1 MLSIQAKTPAAAWC
15 LSFAVDAQALPLF
28 ETIFE
33 VLDGAM
39 VTGAPGATGEVP
51 LEIYLGEA
59 PSEERIEELLGTASK
74 IAEIPKPD
82 FSLNQLPDIDWVA
95 ESQKALPPISA
106 GRFYVYG
113 SHVTERPP
121 IGSIPLLVEANV
133 AFGTGRHESTY
144 GCLLA
149 LTQLANQLTWR
160 QRPRNA
166 LDMGCGSGILAMAMA
181 HLWHC
186 PVLAVDN
193 DADSVR
199 VAGENARENRV
210 ADWIE
215 PHVGDGYRSH
225 LVARRGPF
233 DLIAA
238 NILAEPLCAMATD
251 LRRHL
256 APGGHVILAGLL
268 TSQQRQVLARHRGQG
283 LHLVRRLHFGE
294 WTTLVL
300 RG

>member
-1 MLSIQAKTPAAAWC
+1 MVLSQARHQATAWC
-15 LSFAVDAQALPLF
+15 LSFAVDSAALPLF

-39 VTGAPGATGEVP
+39 VTGAPGAAGQVT
-51 LEIYLGEA
+51 LEIYLAEP
-59 PSEERIEELLGTASK
+59 PSDDRVEELLTTASE
-74 IAEIPKPD
+74 IAEVSRPD
-82 FSLNQLPDIDWVA
+82 FNLTQLPDVDWVA

-113 SHVTERPP
+113 SHVTEPP
-121 IGSIPLLVEANV
+121 PFGSIPLLVEANV
-133 AFGTGRHESTY
+133 AFGTGRHESTF

-149 LTQLANQLTWR
+149 LTQLATQLDR
-160 QRPRNA
+160 RHRPRNA

-215 PHVGDGYRSH
+215 PHCGDGYHSH

-256 APGGHVILAGLL
+256 APGGYVILAGLL

>member
-1 MLSIQAKTPAAAWC
+1 MAKLHSKASSAAWC
-15 LSFAVDAQALPLF
+15 LAFSVEAGALPLF

-39 VTGAPGATGEVP
+39 VTGAPGSGGLMT
-51 LEIYLGEA
+51 LEIYLAE
-59 PSEERIEELLGTASK
+59 PPPDQRIGELLATASE
-74 IAEIPKPD
+74 IAGVPSPKYT
-82 FSLNQLPDIDWVA
+82 LTQLPDVDWVA

-113 SHVTERPP
+113 SHVTGLPP
-121 IGSIPLLVEANV
+121 AASIPLLVEANV

-149 LTQLANQLTWR
+149 LSQLARR

-186 PVLAVDN
+186 PILAVDN

-210 ADWIE
+210 SDWIE
-215 PHVGDGYRSH
+215 PHCGDGYRSH

-233 DLIAA
+233 DLIVA

-251 LRRHL
+251 LKRHL

-283 LHLVRRLHFGE
+283 MHLVRRLHFGE

-300 RG
+300 RA

>member
-1 MLSIQAKTPAAAWC
+1 LT
-15 LSFAVDAQALPLF
+15 FAVDAARLRLF

-33 VLDGAM
+33 ALEGAM
-39 VTGAPGATGEVP
+39 VTGAPGATGEVT
-51 LEIYLGEA
+51 LEIYLAEPPGDA
-59 PSEERIEELLGTASK
+59 RIGELLDTAAGL
-74 IAEIPKPD
+74 AEIPRPD
-82 FSLNQLPDIDWVA
+82 FTLVQLPDVDWVA
-95 ESQKALPPISA
+95 ESQRSLPPISA

-113 SHVTERPP
+113 SHVTSRPP
-121 IGSIPLLVEANV
+121 FSAIPLLVEANV
-133 AFGTGRHESTY
+133 AFGTGRHESTF

-149 LTQLANQLTWR
+149 LSRLARHFT
-160 QRPRNA
+160 PANA

-199 VAGENARENRV
+199 VAGQNARENRV
-210 ADWIE
+210 AEWIE
-215 PHVGDGYRSH
+215 PHCGDGYKST
-225 LVARRGPF
+225 LVKQRGPF
-233 DLIAA
+233 ELIAA

-256 APGGHVILAGLL
+256 APGGYVILAGLL
-268 TSQQRQVLARHRGQG
+268 TTQQQQVLARHRGQG
-283 LHLVRRLHFGE
+283 LRLVKRLHFGE

>member
-1 MLSIQAKTPAAAWC
+1 MTQSRGSNAAWC
-15 LSFAVDAQALPLF
+15 LSFPVDAGALPLF

-39 VTGAPGATGEVP
+39 VTGAPDHVGAMT
-51 LEIYLGEA
+51 LEIYLAEPPSGE
-59 PSEERIEELLGTASK
+59 RVKELLTTASE
-74 IAEIPKPD
+74 IAEVPLPD
-82 FSLNQLPDIDWVA
+82 YSLAQLPDVDWVA

-106 GRFYVYG
+106 GRFFVYG

-121 IGSIPLLVEANV
+121 FGSIPLLVEANV
-133 AFGTGRHESTY
+133 AFGTGRHESTF

-149 LTQLANQLTWR
+149 LTQLA
-160 QRPRNA
+160 QRRRFHNA

-181 HLWHC
+181 HLWRC

-210 ADWIE
+210 AEWIE
-215 PHVGDGYRSH
+215 PHCGDGYKSQ

-233 DLIAA
+233 DLIVA

-251 LRRHL
+251 LKRSL
-256 APGGHVILAGLL
+256 APGGYVILAGLL
-268 TSQQRQVLARHRGQG
+268 TRQQRQVVARHRGQG
-283 LHLVRRLHFGE
+283 LRLVQRLHFGE

-300 RG
+300 QG

>member
-1 MLSIQAKTPAAAWC
+1 MVVTQSKGSSAAWC
-15 LSFAVDAQALPLF
+15 LSFPVDAGALPLF

-39 VTGAPGATGEVP
+39 VTGAPDHVGAMT
-51 LEIYLGEA
+51 LEIYLAEPPSGE
-59 PSEERIEELLGTASK
+59 RVKELLTTASE
-74 IAEIPKPD
+74 IAEVPLPD
-82 FSLNQLPDIDWVA
+82 YSLAQLPDVDWVA

-106 GRFYVYG
+106 GRFFVYG
-113 SHVTERPP
+113 SHVTQRPP
-121 IGSIPLLVEANV
+121 FGSIPLLVEANV

-149 LTQLANQLTWR
+149 LTQLA
-160 QRPRNA
+160 QRHRFHNA

-181 HLWHC
+181 HLWRC
-186 PVLAVDN
+186 PILAVDN

-199 VAGENARENRV
+199 VTGENARENRV
-210 ADWIE
+210 AEWIE
-215 PHVGDGYRSH
+215 PHCGDGYRSQ

-251 LRRHL
+251 LKRNL
-256 APGGHVILAGLL
+256 APGGYVILAGLL
-268 TSQQRQVLARHRGQG
+268 TRQQRQVVARHRGQG
-283 LHLVRRLHFGE
+283 LRLVRRLHFGE

-300 RG
+300 QG

>member
-1 MLSIQAKTPAAAWC
+1 MVVTSSKASAPAWC
-15 LSFAVDAQALPLF
+15 LSFPVDAEALPLF

-33 VLDGAM
+33 VLEGAM
-39 VTGAPGATGEVP
+39 VTGAPDSVGAMT
-51 LEIYLGEA
+51 LEIYVA
-59 PSEERIEELLGTASK
+59 DRPSDARIEELLATASELAGVSPPAYE
-74 IAEIPKPD
+74 IA
-82 FSLNQLPDIDWVA
+82 QLPDVDWVA

-106 GRFYVYG
+106 GRFFVYG
-113 SHVTERPP
+113 SHVSERPP
-121 IGSIPLLVEANV
+121 VGSIPLLVEANV

-149 LTQLANQLTWR
+149 LTQLAQSHR
-160 QRPRNA
+160 FRNA

-215 PHVGDGYRSH
+215 PHCGDGYKSH
-225 LVARRGPF
+225 LVGRRGPF

-251 LRRHL
+251 LRRNL
-256 APGGHVILAGLL
+256 APGGYVILAGLL
-268 TSQQRQVLARHRGQG
+268 TRQQRQVVARHRGQG
-283 LHLVRRLHFGE
+283 LRLVKRLHFGE

-300 RG
+300 QG

>member
-1 MLSIQAKTPAAAWC
+1 MAIAQAKASSAAWC
-15 LSFAVDAQALPLF
+15 LSFSVDAGVLPLF

-39 VTGAPGATGEVP
+39 VTGAPDSVGLMTLELYLAEPPSDQRIDELLKTASELAEVP
-51 LEIYLGEA
+51 PPAFNLA
-59 PSEERIEELLGTASK
+59 
-74 IAEIPKPD
+74 
-82 FSLNQLPDIDWVA
+82 QLPDVDWVA
-95 ESQKALPPISA
+95 ESQKALPPIEA

-113 SHVTERPP
+113 SHVTERTPF
-121 IGSIPLLVEANV
+121 GSIPLLVEANV

-149 LTQLANQLTWR
+149 LTQLA
-160 QRPRNA
+160 QRHRFKNA

-181 HLWHC
+181 HLWRC
-186 PVLAVDN
+186 PILAVDN

-199 VAGENARENRV
+199 VAGENARDNRV
-210 ADWIE
+210 AEWIE
-215 PHVGDGYRSH
+215 PHCGDGYKSH

-251 LRRHL
+251 LKRNL
-256 APGGHVILAGLL
+256 APGGYVILAGLL
-268 TSQQRQVLARHRGQG
+268 TRQARQVVARHRGQG
-283 LHLVRRLHFGE
+283 LRLVKRLHFGE

-300 RG
+300 QG